1 MGYIHSIQTFGT
13 VDGPGVR
20 FVVFFQGC
28 PMRCQ
33 YCHNP
38 DTWNMADGKEKSADE
53 ILEMFERN
61 RVFYRT
67 GGITA
72 TGGEPMMQMDFLLE
86 LFTKAK
92 EKGVHTCL
100 DTSGIFF
107 QEDWLRVK
115 QEASNITDAL
125 CCMELDEAFRKFEK
139 LMEVTDLVMLDVKHI
154 ETESHKTL
162 TGHGNEKVLA
172 FARYLDEI
180 KKPVWIRHVVVPGI
194 TYEEAQ
200 LTQFG
205 EFLKTLSNVE
215 KLEVL
220 PYHTLGENKYE
231 KLDMEYPLKGV
242 PQLSKDEAVQAEN
255 LILKAWGKDV
265 KPINS
270 TEDIKSGGVA
280 CKSC

>member
-1 MGYIHSIQTFGT
+1 MQGDTRMGYIHSIETFGT

-38 DTWNMADGKEKSADE
+38 DTWDIADGKEKSVDE

-61 RVFYRT
+61 RSFYKT

-72 TGGEPMMQMDFLLE
+72 TGGEPMMQMDFLTE

-92 EKGVHTCL
+92 EKDIHTCL
-100 DTSGIFF
+100 DTSGIMFV
-107 QEDWLRVK
+107 EDR
-115 QEASNITDAL
+115 SR
-125 CCMELDEAFRKFEK
+125 EAFAKIEK
-139 LMEVTDLVMLDVKHI
+139 LMAVTDLVMLDIKHI
-154 ETESHKTL
+154 EDEAHMSL
-162 TGHGNEKVLA
+162 TGQSNSKILA
-172 FARYLDEI
+172 FAKYLDDI

-194 TYEEAQ
+194 TFQEDA
-200 LTQFG
+200 LKKLG

-220 PYHTLGENKYE
+220 PYHTLGENKYDN
-231 KLDMEYPLKGV
+231 LGIEYPLKGV
-242 PQLSKDEAVQAEN
+242 PQLSKEEANHAEQ
-255 LILKAWGKDV
+255 IIRKAWE
-265 KPINS
+265 KPFEKKEDN
-270 TEDIKSGGVA
+270 TEEKPGGIV
-280 CKSC
+280 CRTC

>member
-38 DTWNMADGKEKSADE
+38 DTWNMTDGKEKSVDE
-53 ILEMFERN
+53 ILDMFERN
-61 RVFYRT
+61 RAFYKT

-86 LFTKAK
+86 LFSKAK
-92 EKGVHTCL
+92 EKGIHTCL
-100 DTSGIFF
+100 DTSGITFV
-107 QEDWLRVK
+107 EDR
-115 QEASNITDAL
+115 SSST
-125 CCMELDEAFRKFEK
+125 FEK
-139 LMEVTDLVMLDVKHI
+139 IEKMMAVTDLVMLDIKHI
-154 ETESHKTL
+154 KDDAHQKL
-162 TGHGNEKVLA
+162 TGHANDKILA
-172 FARYLDEI
+172 FAKYLDEI
-180 KKPVWIRHVVVPGI
+180 SKPVWIRHVVVPGI
-194 TYEEAQ
+194 TYDEEQ

-231 KLDMEYPLKGV
+231 KLGMEYPLKGV
-242 PQLSKDEAVQAEN
+242 PQLSKDEAVKAEN
-255 LILKAWGKDV
+255 IILKNWGKDI
-265 KPINS
+265 KPVN
-270 TEDIKSGGVA
+270 TTEEDIKSGGTV